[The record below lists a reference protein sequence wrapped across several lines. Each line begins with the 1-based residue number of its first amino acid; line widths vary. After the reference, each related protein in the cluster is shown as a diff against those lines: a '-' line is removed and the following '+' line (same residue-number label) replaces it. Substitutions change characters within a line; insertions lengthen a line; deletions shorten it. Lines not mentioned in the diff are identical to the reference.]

1 LGRQRG
7 VLNRTVPRGTTTRTL
22 IAGIIMLINRN
33 LLGRLDMPVDRQHYA
48 LQTIFSFFLGLMV
61 LAFVGVGVNTFYPQP
76 AETNQKSMQ
85 DISRKMES
93 LNGKTANRSLTATEQ
108 AELARLQD
116 QQNALQ
122 DKTDAA
128 MKTWARNTSIILVLF
143 ATLVMVISLTLSD
156 QLRVISNG
164 LLLGGLFTMVYG
176 VGWVIF
182 SGNSTARFIV
192 ILFALVVALALG
204 YVKFVRQ
211 RKEATVGSSASGAV
225 ALDDAQLAGLA
236 ARVEALESR
245 AAAAAAALGGED
257 PPR

>member
-1 LGRQRG
+1 MAASP
-7 VLNRTVPRGTTTRTL
+7 TSE
-22 IAGIIMLINRN
+22 
-33 LLGRLDMPVDRQHYA
+33 RQHYA

-76 AETNQKSMQ
+76 AETSQKEMQ
-85 DISRKMES
+85 EISRKMEA
-93 LNGKTANRSLTATEQ
+93 LNMKTSNRSLTATEQ
-108 AELARLQD
+108 ARMTRLQD

-143 ATLVMVISLTLSD
+143 ATLVMVISLLLSE

-164 LLLGGLFTMVYG
+164 LLLGGLFTMLYG

-192 ILFALVVALALG
+192 ILFALVVALGLG
-204 YVKFVRQ
+204 YLKFVRQ
-211 RKEATVGSSASGAV
+211 RRDAATEVAGSQPGQV
-225 ALDDAQLAGLA
+225 TLDDTQVAGLA
-236 ARVEALESR
+236 ARVSALEAR

-257 PPR
+257 EPRS